1 MCVWN
6 QNMLQ
11 IFEAETQQNIKVEWV
26 KGKEI
31 KGKKNFWDGLMSA
44 ENRLLALNV
53 VGDKYNMFQNTN
65 SLWIQFKLG
74 TKDSL

>member
-1 MCVWN
+1 M
-6 QNMLQ
+6 
-11 IFEAETQQNIKVEWV
+11 EWV

-53 VGDKYNMFQNTN
+53 VGDKCNMFQNTN
-65 SLWIQFKLG
+65 SFVD
-74 TKDSL
+74 TV